1 MIQTKTPGHGAHRA
15 LAVVLKGLL
24 AGPQFQVWE
33 TAARICA
40 EASAQPGTAP
50 ETRLLAAAAIICGGN
65 SPDTDPEI
73 IRRAI
78 EQAANLSPQSAIL
91 DDDENL
97 MQLLEAEEI
106 MEHDENLLRLA
117 ERWIDEILNPGTGE
131 NR

>member
-1 MIQTKTPGHGAHRA
+1 MIQTEPPGHGAHRS

-40 EASAQPGTAP
+40 EAADQASAEA
-50 ETRLLAAAAIICGGN
+50 ETRLLAAAAIICASN
-65 SPDTDPEI
+65 SPDTNPEI
-73 IRRAI
+73 VRRVV
-78 EQAANLSPQSAIL
+78 EQAASLRPQSGSP
-91 DDDENL
+91 DDDETL

-106 MEHDENLLRLA
+106 MDHDENLLQLA
-117 ERWIDEILNPGTGE
+117 ERWIDDILNPGTGE